1 MDRGYISLNCD
12 PSFHEGRIGR
22 IGRKAGDTDLDNDER
37 ERGSLDAVVAQLF
50 NSDTEEEKFEGFVD
64 GE

>member
-12 PSFHEGRIGR
+12 PSFHEGR